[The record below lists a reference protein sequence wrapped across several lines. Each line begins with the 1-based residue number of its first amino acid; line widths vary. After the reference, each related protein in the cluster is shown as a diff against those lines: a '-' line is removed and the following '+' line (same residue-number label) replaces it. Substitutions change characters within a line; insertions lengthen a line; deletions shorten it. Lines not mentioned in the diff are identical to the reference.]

1 MYDKGMK
8 HAIDA
13 FTLLLDQFEYTVDSF
28 LRLDISSGAKEEA
41 INVIAATSFLLDKI
55 FAKEDAGKEIT
66 LLAKEELNKF
76 DPSKLLDNA
85 TSIKLS
91 MASDK
96 IFEDASA
103 LKEYLDW
110 LKPVENAP
118 SYLTCDDY
126 GRLALA
132 CIDKLSSIVVDD
144 QNAQARLRI
153 CEMIFLNISDSFYQI
168 YLNINPEDFKQKNSY
183 IGFKS
188 IDESLDDIRKHIY
201 D

>member
-1 MYDKGMK
+1 MYDKDMK

-41 INVIAATSFLLDKI
+41 INVIAASSFLLDKI

-66 LLAKEELNKF
+66 LLAKEELSKF

-91 MASDK
+91 MASK
-96 IFEDASA
+96 KLFEDASA

-110 LKPVENAP
+110 LKPVESAP

-126 GRLALA
+126 GRLALV

-153 CEMIFLNISDSFYQI
+153 CEMMFLNISDSFYQI
-168 YLNINPEDFKQKNSY
+168 YLNISPEDFKQKNSY

-188 IDESLDDIRKHIY
+188 INESLDDIRKHIY

>member
-1 MYDKGMK
+1 MYDKDMK

-41 INVIAATSFLLDKI
+41 INVIAASSFLLDKI

-66 LLAKEELNKF
+66 LLAKEELSKF

-85 TSIKLS
+85 ASIKLS
-91 MASDK
+91 MASK
-96 IFEDASA
+96 KLFEDASA

-110 LKPVENAP
+110 LKPVESAP

-126 GRLALA
+126 GRLALV

-153 CEMIFLNISDSFYQI
+153 CEMMFLNISDSFYQI
-168 YLNINPEDFKQKNSY
+168 YLNISPEDFKQKNSY

-188 IDESLDDIRKHIY
+188 INESLDDIRKHIY